1 MKSLSTMD
9 KLSFYLKFNI
19 CKSVIITNQIN
30 GLKNKNHM
38 SFLIDTVKAFDK
50 IQHILVINV
59 SESMGL

>member
-1 MKSLSTMD
+1 MD

-19 CKSVIITNQIN
+19 YKSVIITNQIN

-50 IQHILVINV
+50 IQNILVINV

>member
-9 KLSFYLKFNI
+9 KLSFYLKFNT